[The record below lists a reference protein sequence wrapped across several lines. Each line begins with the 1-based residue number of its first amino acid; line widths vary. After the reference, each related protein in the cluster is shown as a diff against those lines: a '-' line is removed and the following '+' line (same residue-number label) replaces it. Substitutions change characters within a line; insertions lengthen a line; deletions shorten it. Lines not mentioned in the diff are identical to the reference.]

1 VRVFTDPLGRGF
13 LPLTSFVAHT
23 VAVVGHKHCGGA
35 VTALREAR
43 RPPYEDKLEHH
54 HTLYD
59 SLYHFVESFH
69 KDKVKVNDVH
79 DKDSKGPNDALTR
92 WFTPLINR
100 VRELNLP
107 ADLPEEEA
115 VKIVL
120 RENVKLQIEN
130 IAQLDGWVRQKV
142 EKKPI
147 WVHGWMYDFST
158 GFIEDLKVTKEL
170 GGPA

>member
-1 VRVFTDPLGRGF
+1 MRASTVPLERGS

-35 VTALREAR
+35 ITALREAR

-59 SLYHFVESFH
+59 SLYHIVESFQ
-69 KDKVKVNDVH
+69 KVKVNDVH
-79 DKDSKGPNDALTR
+79 DKNSKDPNDALTR
-92 WFTPLINR
+92 WLTPLINR
-100 VRELNLP
+100 VRELDLP

-115 VKIVL
+115 VEIVL

-130 IAQLDGWVRQKV
+130 IAQLDGWLRQHV
-142 EKKPI
+142 EKRPI
-147 WVHGWMYDFST
+147 WVHGWIYDFTT
-158 GFIEDLKVTKEL
+158 GFIEDLEITKEL